1 MPRAGCL
8 QVWVHHRARQHEV
21 AALRR
26 NVVAIADDLRGL
38 TLRHVSAEIAK
49 RDFVNQRGP
58 SSRIASMRSAPDAQG
73 KSIGIAG
80 DIFWKPPQQNELHR

>member
-1 MPRAGCL
+1 MKLLRYGETLL
-8 QVWVHHRARQHEV
+8 QSLTISEGS
-21 AALRR
+21 L
-26 NVVAIADDLRGL
+26 L

-80 DIFWKPPQQNELHR
+80 DIFRKPPQ